1 MASRG
6 RRGEDTASSVALTGR
21 LDKVLQR
28 LEEESRAELRPQRQ
42 NCGANI
48 QFSTTQ
54 KLHSRRGE
62 VGIIGAPW
70 RAEALHA
77 LSRLGLDLL
86 LGLGPSVVMVD
97 VVVVDVL
104 CGLPAC
110 HQNLGSPRIRTKE
123 GPVANGH
130 HCTRPIWGA

>member
-1 MASRG
+1 MLA
-6 RRGEDTASSVALTGR
+6 D
-21 LDKVLQR
+21 
-28 LEEESRAELRPQRQ
+28 
-42 NCGANI
+42 NW
-48 QFSTTQ
+48 F
-54 KLHSRRGE
+54 HSRRGE

-86 LGLGPSVVMVD
+86 LGLGPSVVVVD

-110 HQNLGSPRIRTKE
+110 HQNLGGPGISTKKR
-123 GPVANGH
+123 PVARGH
-130 HCTRPIWGA
+130 RRPRPIRGARARRVTGHSR

>member
-1 MASRG
+1 MLLS
-6 RRGEDTASSVALTGR
+6 TG
-21 LDKVLQR
+21 
-28 LEEESRAELRPQRQ
+28 
-42 NCGANI
+42 
-48 QFSTTQ
+48 Q

-77 LSRLGLDLL
+77 LSRLGFDLL

-104 CGLPAC
+104 CRLPAC
-110 HQNLGSPRIRTKE
+110 HQNLGCPRIGTKE
-123 GPVANGH
+123 GPVASRH
-130 HCTRPIWGA
+130 HRSRPIWGAGARRVPSHAR